1 MITVIISSLPQMLSA
16 HVHFVFF
23 LEVRCASGRC
33 YSLQEGG
40 RTSNVQLASRA
51 RMVIRAPSQFG
62 TQREAPT
69 ETGEEKLP

>member
-1 MITVIISSLPQMLSA
+1 MITVIISCLPQMLSA
-16 HVHFVFF
+16 CAFRIF

-40 RTSNVQLASRA
+40 RTSNVQLASSA

-69 ETGEEKLP
+69 EGGGEKLP